1 MVNNLGQ
8 LMELKKEM
16 SSAYLSAA
24 RMVMQKV
31 PMMEM
36 SWVHPTELCWEARM
50 QTVTN
55 SVCLLVERTAKLKVM
70 MLDCP
75 MVMSLVCP
83 LAESMAMQKDLQMA
97 HMRP

>member
-1 MVNNLGQ
+1 
-8 LMELKKEM
+8 MELKMET
-16 SSAYLSAA
+16 SSAYLLADWMATKKVPLMENNWVHLSELCLVKLT
-24 RMVMQKV
+24 VMQ
-31 PMMEM
+31 MEM
-36 SWVHPTELCWEARM
+36 SL
-50 QTVTN
+50 
-55 SVCLLVERTAKLKVM
+55 VCLSAELTAKLKVM

>member
-1 MVNNLGQ
+1 
-8 LMELKKEM
+8 M
-16 SSAYLSAA
+16 S
-24 RMVMQKV
+24 
-31 PMMEM
+31 
-36 SWVHPTELCWEARM
+36 
-50 QTVTN
+50 
-55 SVCLLVERTAKLKVM
+55 SVCLSAERTAKLKVM